1 MHGLGE
7 RIRAVIRDVPDFP
20 QPGIVFKDI
29 TPVLADVALMREIV
43 ARLADTHQRLGIDLI
58 AGVESRGFLFGTP
71 LAMALGAGFT
81 PIRKPGKLPWQTL
94 RVNYALEYGQDSLE
108 AHTDAVRPGQRVL
121 IVDDL
126 LATGGTASGAVD
138 LVRRLGGEVVGAAFV
153 VELAFLNGRSKLG
166 GVPASS
172 LVCYE

>member
-1 MHGLGE
+1 MPGLGE

-29 TPVLADVALMREIV
+29 TPVLADVALMRAIV
-43 ARLADTHQRLGIDLI
+43 ERLADTHRRLGIDVI

-94 RVNYALEYGQDSLE
+94 RVNYSLEYGQDSLE

-126 LATGGTASGAVD
+126 LATGGTAGGAVD

-153 VELAFLNGRSKLG
+153 IELAFLNGRSKLEG
-166 GVPASS
+166 IPASS

>member
-1 MHGLGE
+1 MAGLGE
-7 RIRAVIRDVPDFP
+7 RIRAVIRDVHDFP

-29 TPVLADVALMREIV
+29 TPVLADVTLMREIV
-43 ARLADTHQRLGIDLI
+43 ERLADTHRRLGIDVI

-71 LAMALGAGFT
+71 LAIALGAGFT

-94 RVNYALEYGQDSLE
+94 RVDYALEYGQDSLE
-108 AHTDAVRPGQRVL
+108 AHTDAVRAGQRVL

-126 LATGGTASGAVD
+126 LATGGTAGGAVD

-153 VELAFLNGRSKLG
+153 IELAFLNGRSKLE

-172 LVCYE
+172 LVCYD